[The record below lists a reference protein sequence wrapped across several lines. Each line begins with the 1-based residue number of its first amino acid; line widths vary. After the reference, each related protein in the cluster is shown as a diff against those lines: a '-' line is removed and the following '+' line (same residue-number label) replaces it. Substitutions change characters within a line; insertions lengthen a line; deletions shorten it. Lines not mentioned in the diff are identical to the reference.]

1 MLQDNPLILAVL
13 SALTESASPLSLYQL
28 MEILESTGYDLVR
41 SNAETSYNMKIFRKN
56 FVVMNALYQLK
67 KDVIDSGYSLFI
79 SALKIELTA
88 DNELEK
94 KSLSIDSTEDLLTDE
109 ALSAYYLNWDNYNS
123 TDDQGVDAL
132 LKGFWNSY
140 ANYHQWHPHDDK
152 RLDSL
157 QVLGL
162 ESSASWKDI
171 QQTYRQLVKV
181 YHPDKGGNSLKFI
194 KIREAY
200 LILKLTLIKSH

>member
-1 MLQDNPLILAVL
+1 MFKDNPLILTVL
-13 SALTESASPLSLYQL
+13 SALKESDSSLSLYQL
-28 MEILESTGYDLVR
+28 MKILENTGFDLER
-41 SNAETSYNMKIFRKN
+41 SSKETSYDMRIFRKN

-67 KDVIDSGYSLFI
+67 KDMLDSGYSLFI
-79 SALKIELTA
+79 SSLKIELIA
-88 DNELEK
+88 QNGVENR
-94 KSLSIDSTEDLLTDE
+94 SLIIDSAEDLLTQE

-123 TDDQGVDAL
+123 IDDQGVVDL
-132 LKGFWNSY
+132 LKSFWNSY
-140 ANYHQWHPHDDK
+140 TDYNQRHFQVDK

-194 KIREAY
+194 RIREAY

>member
-1 MLQDNPLILAVL
+1 MLKDNPLILSVL
-13 SALTESASPLSLYQL
+13 SALKESDSSLSLYQL
-28 MEILESTGYDLVR
+28 IGILEDTGLDLEKSTELT
-41 SNAETSYNMKIFRKN
+41 SNDMRLFRKN

-67 KDVIDSGYSLFI
+67 KDLLDSGYSLFI
-79 SALKIELTA
+79 SSLKIELIA
-88 DNELEK
+88 DNEIK
-94 KSLSIDSTEDLLTDE
+94 NRSLIIDSAEDLSTDE

-123 TDDQGVDAL
+123 TDEQAVEDL
-132 LKGFWNSY
+132 LKSFWSTYTDYNKRHY
-140 ANYHQWHPHDDK
+140 QEDK

>member
-1 MLQDNPLILAVL
+1 MLKDNPLILSVL
-13 SALTESASPLSLYQL
+13 SALKESDSSLSLYQL
-28 MEILESTGYDLVR
+28 MRILEDTGLDLER
-41 SNAETSYNMKIFRKN
+41 CSELTSNDMRIFRKN

-67 KDVIDSGYSLFI
+67 KDLLDSGYSLFI
-79 SALKIELTA
+79 SSLKIELIA
-88 DNELEK
+88 DNEIK
-94 KSLSIDSTEDLLTDE
+94 NRSLIIDSAEDLSTDE
-109 ALSAYYLNWDNYNS
+109 ALSAYYLNWENYNS
-123 TDDQGVDAL
+123 TDEQAVEDL
-132 LKGFWNSY
+132 LKSFWSTYTDYNKRY
-140 ANYHQWHPHDDK
+140 YQEDK

-171 QQTYRQLVKV
+171 QQTYRQLANV

>member
-1 MLQDNPLILAVL
+1 MLNDNPLILTVL
-13 SALTESASPLSLYQL
+13 SALKESDDSLSLYQL
-28 MEILESTGYDLVR
+28 IKILENTGYDLER
-41 SNAETSYNMKIFRKN
+41 SSEKTSNDMKLFRKN

-67 KDVIDSGYSLFI
+67 KDLHDSGYSLFI
-79 SALKIELTA
+79 SSLKIELITCA
-88 DNELEK
+88 GIKNQP
-94 KSLSIDSTEDLLTDE
+94 LSIDSAEDLLTDE
-109 ALSAYYLNWDNYNS
+109 ALGSYYLNWDNYNS
-123 TDDQGVDAL
+123 TDEQGVETL
-132 LKGFWNSY
+132 LKSFWNSY
-140 ANYHQWHPHDDK
+140 TDYNQRHHQNDK

>member
-1 MLQDNPLILAVL
+1 MLQDNPLILTVL
-13 SALTESASPLSLYQL
+13 SALKESDSSLSLYQL
-28 MEILESTGYDLVR
+28 MKILENTGFDLER
-41 SNAETSYNMKIFRKN
+41 SSEETSYDMRMFRKN

-67 KDVIDSGYSLFI
+67 NDLLDSGYLLFI
-79 SALKIELTA
+79 SSLKIELIA
-88 DNELEK
+88 ENEIENS
-94 KSLSIDSTEDLLTDE
+94 SLIIDSAEDLLTE
-109 ALSAYYLNWDNYNS
+109 TTLSAYYLNWDNYNS
-123 TDDQGVDAL
+123 IDDQGVEDL
-132 LKGFWNSY
+132 LKSFWNSY
-140 ANYHQWHPHDDK
+140 TDYNQRHYQVDK

-171 QQTYRQLVKV
+171 QQTYRQLANV